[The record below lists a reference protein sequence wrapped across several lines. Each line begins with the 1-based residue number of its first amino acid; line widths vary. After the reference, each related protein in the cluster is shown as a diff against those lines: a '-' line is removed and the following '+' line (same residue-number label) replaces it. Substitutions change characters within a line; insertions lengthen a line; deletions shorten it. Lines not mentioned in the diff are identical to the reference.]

1 MRVRLPN
8 LVIMTVGLPDVVIQM
23 LLTRRIPVGGPSDRD
38 GSDSI
43 CPHRLGPEVT
53 REEALAGIRR
63 YVTIF
68 VPFFLFYDS
77 SEGFQH

>member
-23 LLTRRIPVGGPSDRD
+23 LLTRRIPVGGPSGRD

-43 CPHRLGPEVT
+43 CPHILGPEVT

-77 SEGFQH
+77 SEGFQY